1 MVHYFEYNGINS
13 REMGVYIRTKQA
25 YDKPQR
31 DLSIISVPGRNGDL
45 VIDNGSYKN
54 LEMTLGLRLVTPR
67 ISKNDVESFNYA
79 YNKVVEWL
87 QPTANYFAYSDS
99 YDPRY
104 YRKAC
109 IKSALK
115 VTQKCSDIADFNVT
129 FSMKPYKY
137 SFEGDEA
144 IELSGG
150 ASFTVVNP
158 ENAPSLPKMTI
169 YNALT
174 YDATAEIVHTFAVND
189 TVYNIKNFRSPI
201 QLDAEMMNLYKGAM
215 NKNNLYLSSTFPVL
229 KPGANTIALVNNV
242 SKIQLIPRWR
252 AL

>member
-13 REMGVYIRTKQA
+13 REMGVYIRTKQS

-31 DLSIISVPGRNGDL
+31 DISIISVPGRDGDL

-54 LEMTLGLRLVTPR
+54 LEMTLGLRLVAPR
-67 ISKNDVESFNYA
+67 ISKNNVESFNWA
-79 YNKVVEWL
+79 YNNVVEWL
-87 QPTANYFAYSDS
+87 QPTANYCVYSDS

-115 VTQKCSDIADFNVT
+115 ITQKCNDIADFNVT

-137 SFEGDEA
+137 SFEGDEV

-150 ASFTVVNP
+150 ANFTVVNL

-169 YNALT
+169 YNNLT
-174 YDATAEIVHTFAVND
+174 YDAAAEITHVFAVNN
-189 TVYNIKNFRSPI
+189 TNYTIKNFNSPI
-201 QLDAEMMNLYKGAM
+201 ELDTETMNLYQGTT
-215 NKNNLYLSSTFPVL
+215 NRNNLYLSSSFPVL
-229 KPGANTIALVNNV
+229 KPGLNTVTLVSNV
-242 SKIQLIPRWR
+242 SKIQIIPRWR